1 MNLGIY
7 IHSNSLIHKLAAFTK
22 LLIMTL
28 ASVFIFTTSNIISLS
43 LLFTS
48 IIIMFFA
55 ARIPFSSIKKGLKPA
70 LVIAIILLAFHIMLY
85 KNNETQSYVGCL
97 VALRV
102 ASMIALASLV
112 TLTTKATDMI
122 NCIEKIISFISKPL
136 NFIGIKINA
145 ATISFMLSISIR
157 FIPVIFHIMHE
168 IIEAQKARG
177 CSTRS
182 ILRLKAIIVPLI
194 IRTLRSADELSDAID
209 ARGYDA

>member
-7 IHSNSLIHKLAAFTK
+7 IHSDSLIHKMSASAK
-22 LLIMTL
+22 LFMMML
-28 ASVFIFTTSNIISLS
+28 ASIFVFTTSNIISL
-43 LLFTS
+43 LLVFIS

-55 ARIPFSSIKKGLKPA
+55 AKIPFSNTKKGLKPA
-70 LVIAIILLAFHIMLY
+70 LVMAIVLLAFHVILH
-85 KNNETQSYVGCL
+85 KNHENQCHIGCL

-102 ASMIALASLV
+102 ASMIAFASLV

-122 NCIEKIISFISKPL
+122 NCIERYISFISKPL

-145 ATISFMLSISIR
+145 TTISFMLSVSIR

-177 CSTRS
+177 CSTHS
-182 ILRLKAIIVPLI
+182 ILGLKAIIVPLI